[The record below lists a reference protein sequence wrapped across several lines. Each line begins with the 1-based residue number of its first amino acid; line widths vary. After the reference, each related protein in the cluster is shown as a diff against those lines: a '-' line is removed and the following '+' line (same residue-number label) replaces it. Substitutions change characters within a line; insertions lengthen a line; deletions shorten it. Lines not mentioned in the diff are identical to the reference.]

1 MELNK
6 LSFKGASVCRFF
18 SCSRWSLVPVL
29 AVLAVLA
36 GGDGVSQVKL
46 SGLPESHDGLSNT

>member
-1 MELNK
+1 M
-6 LSFKGASVCRFF
+6 
-18 SCSRWSLVPVL
+18 L